1 MASRYC
7 SLFSEQFTNFLVV
20 SVEPSYFTAPKFS
33 VGQSRLV
40 TWVLRM
46 NVSTPGDEQLNQIQ
60 RIGIIVFKGSV
71 NASLPCLS
79 LEFTS
84 TPLSSKDVRIAFRL
98 LDIGMAEELGHG
110 IQWHITVHSLAC
122 D

>member
-60 RIGIIVFKGSV
+60 RIGMIVFK
-71 NASLPCLS
+71 SLGQCVLAVFCLS
-79 LEFTS
+79 NS
-84 TPLSSKDVRIAFRL
+84 RPPRYRARK
-98 LDIGMAEELGHG
+98 
-110 IQWHITVHSLAC
+110 
-122 D
+122 